1 MAYKGPKWC
10 SHDGHDGG
18 TCDACE
24 LAKGY
29 IGCTRSAN
37 AKRGKEGNPW
47 YDGLRK
53 ICGGHKDET
62 AEAALLDKL
71 SPEEREKREKV
82 FTNQDATATTE
93 APPPQPLDQKAAL
106 VFLQTQIEELQKK
119 VSTME
124 NQIALHTC
132 FISHLEVRSGIAR
145 KAQEQQH
152 GFSKK
157 IYSYLS
163 FKGWLGPDYQEYTG
177 EDSF

>member
-1 MAYKGPKWC
+1 MGNGEPW
-10 SHDGHDGG
+10 SGG
-18 TCDACE
+18 LCE
-24 LAKGY
+24 
-29 IGCTRSAN
+29 
-37 AKRGKEGNPW
+37 E
-47 YDGLRK
+47 
-53 ICGGHKDET
+53 CGQCKDEEAEDALWGQGT
-62 AEAALLDKL
+62 EWDSELREKISVDQDGQGLEAAR
-71 SPEEREKREKV
+71 PE
-82 FTNQDATATTE
+82 
-93 APPPQPLDQKAAL
+93 PLDQVAAQG
-106 VFLQTQIEELQKK
+106 FLHAQIEQLQKK